1 MRMNKT
7 QTFENRTGVRFSLLC
22 IAAALITY
30 MSMYAFRKPLSAA
43 TFEGLTYWGI
53 DYKIIALISQ
63 VIGYTCSKFLGIRIV
78 SSMKPG
84 QRIRYILGLVG
95 AAWIALFFFA
105 WTPQPYN
112 VLLLVINGLP
122 LGMIFGIVISFL
134 EGRRNTELLGAGLCI
149 SFITASG
156 IVKSVGQ
163 FLIVHLGVSDFWMP
177 FLTGLVFVPLLLL
190 GVWLLGK
197 IPPPTEE
204 DKALRSERT
213 PMTKVERRKF
223 IHDFSVGV
231 VLAVLTY
238 ATLTVYRDLRDNF
251 TVELWAQMGYEGNS
265 GILAYTEICIALL
278 VLFFI
283 ANMIRVIN
291 NRKAF
296 YGNIGF
302 FIGSGL
308 LLFFSTWAFSEG
320 RLSPV
325 WWMILSG
332 FGLYLCYAC
341 FHTMFFERWIALF
354 RYSSNIGFLICVS
367 DSFGYLGSVGVLV
380 YKNFFNYDVDWLAFI
395 KVAAY
400 ISGSLITLLS
410 IGMFFY
416 FSHKEK
422 VTSIETAQCTQ
433 AESGYLESK
442 GQQMMAC

>member
-1 MRMNKT
+1 MNKT

-43 TFEGLTYWGI
+43 TFEGLTYWGM

-251 TVELWAQMGYEGNS
+251 AVELWAQMGYEGNS

>member
-1 MRMNKT
+1 
-7 QTFENRTGVRFSLLC
+7 
-22 IAAALITY
+22 
-30 MSMYAFRKPLSAA
+30 MYAFRKPLSAA
-43 TFEGLTYWGI
+43 TFEGLTYWGM

-251 TVELWAQMGYEGNS
+251 AVELWAQMGYEGNS

-354 RYSSNIGFLICVS
+354 RYSSNIGPTRSATWAAWESWSTKTSSTMTWIGWPSSKWQPTSPAASSHCS
-367 DSFGYLGSVGVLV
+367 PLV
-380 YKNFFNYDVDWLAFI
+380 C
-395 KVAAY
+395 
-400 ISGSLITLLS
+400 SS
-410 IGMFFY
+410 
-416 FSHKEK
+416 
-422 VTSIETAQCTQ
+422 TSAT
-433 AESGYLESK
+433 K
-442 GQQMMAC
+442 RK